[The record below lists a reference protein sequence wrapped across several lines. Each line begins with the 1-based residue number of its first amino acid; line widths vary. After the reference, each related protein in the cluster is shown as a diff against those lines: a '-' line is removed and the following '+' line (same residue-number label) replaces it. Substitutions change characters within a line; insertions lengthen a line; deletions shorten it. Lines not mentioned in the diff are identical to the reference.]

1 MFTTTVNLSLPT
13 VVQLVSVQYL
23 SYSCITFVTQN
34 LSAVSV
40 TCDLESMTVTLKEK
54 SFPGQVFVAEHAA
67 ECSASAQGRD
77 SVQLV
82 IPLPQSSYAPN
93 KCDIKVV
100 RSIGSQN
107 RYSQLLFTVIRGAGA
122 DRRTIPTREES

>member
-1 MFTTTVNLSLPT
+1 MR
-13 VVQLVSVQYL
+13 
-23 SYSCITFVTQN
+23 VTQS

-40 TCDLESMTVTLKEK
+40 ACNLESMTVTLKEK

-67 ECSASAQGRD
+67 ECSASAQGQD

-82 IPLPQSSYAPN
+82 IPLPQSSYAAN
-93 KCDIKVV
+93 KCDVKVV

-107 RYSQLLFTVIRGAGA
+107 RYSKLIVTGIRRAGITTNTPTSSPHQLAHSRNVWF
-122 DRRTIPTREES
+122 